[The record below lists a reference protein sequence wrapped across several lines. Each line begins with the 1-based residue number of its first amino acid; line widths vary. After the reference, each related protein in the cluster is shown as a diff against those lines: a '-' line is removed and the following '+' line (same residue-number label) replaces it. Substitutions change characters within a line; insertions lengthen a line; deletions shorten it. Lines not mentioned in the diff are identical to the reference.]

1 MLPTSLQGFS
11 AHVHPP
17 SETTGEQKHWCC
29 DMWGSASRF
38 DSTSQQ
44 HHIQTWIVAAFLL
57 FISGLGFFFGQSGEG
72 PCLYRSSYL
81 KAMIINKA
89 GSISSLIVDE
99 TPNHSWYH
107 RTAISPVVPDR
118 LGWFF
123 FSTQSWVG
131 QENTSDEPQ
140 LLLLCS
146 KLPTDALGLP
156 QSTNTSPTSHS
167 PKVFCPSPLPP
178 WLVTD
183 SSSALGAPGLQ
194 KGRES
199 WHWAKWSH
207 QKAKSPSDSS
217 PQVLP
222 SGNYTWLLWQCL
234 TL

>member
-107 RTAISPVVPDR
+107 KTAISPVVPDR

-167 PKVFCPSPLPP
+167 SQGILPFPSPTLAGHGQQLCPGSPWPP
-178 WLVTD
+178 KGQGIM
-183 SSSALGAPGLQ
+183 AL
-194 KGRES
+194 S
-199 WHWAKWSH
+199 
-207 QKAKSPSDSS
+207 
-217 PQVLP
+217 
-222 SGNYTWLLWQCL
+222 
-234 TL
+234 